1 MARRVGRPSLGDAVD
16 TRAAILEQARTSFT
30 AKGFTATTNREIAAA
45 AGITT
50 AAIYHYFPSKIEMYV
65 AVFLDVQDQVY
76 SALERAVDSH
86 ETFLDRFDAMLDA
99 MFELGERDPT
109 LSSFVVGVAAEKA
122 HHPEL
127 QAAMRNMGG
136 RGFKLMG
143 RVCADASDRGELPE
157 NVDLQAMSDVLNA
170 LIAGLARWATT
181 VTDRGRHSELV
192 AGMKEMAR
200 EGLVRAEHSATQ

>member
-1 MARRVGRPSLGDAVD
+1 MARRVGRPSSDDAVD
-16 TRAAILEQARTSFT
+16 TRAAILEQARKSFT

-65 AVFLDVQDQVY
+65 AVFQDVQEQVY
-76 SALERAVDSH
+76 SALERAVDAHDS
-86 ETFLDRFDAMLDA
+86 FLERFDAMLDA
-99 MFELGERDPT
+99 MFELGEHDPT

-127 QAAMRNMGG
+127 QVAMRNMGG

-143 RVCADASDRGELPE
+143 RVCAEASERGELPDD
-157 NVDLQAMSDVLNA
+157 VDLQAVSDVLNS

-181 VTDRGRHSELV
+181 VTDRRRHAHLV
-192 AGMKEMAR
+192 AAMKSMAR
-200 EGLVRAEHSATQ
+200 EGLARAVEPSR